1 MQSRILWPTLAAT
14 LLAGTAFAQPVS
26 LKGEFTPMN
35 TGVQPAQN
43 VTGTIS
49 AQGSEGETTI
59 ELEVS
64 GLSPGMHMAH
74 LHGFQ
79 TEDPQAASC
88 PGEDADANGDGIVDL
103 IETEEAAGV
112 TLIPL
117 TDDPASLSIE
127 SDAYPVA
134 DEDGK
139 AAYRQTVDLIGLE
152 EAMGNQYGTSLA
164 LEKRVVFIHG
174 VPEGAELPDSVASLE
189 GVPASATLPIA
200 CAELRSD

>member
-1 MQSRILWPTLAAT
+1 MHPRILCSAIGVTLF
-14 LLAGTAFAQPVS
+14 AGAAFAQPIS
-26 LKGEFTPMN
+26 LKGEFKPMN

-43 VTGTIS
+43 VTGAIS
-49 AQGSEGETTI
+49 LQGSEGEATI
-59 ELEVS
+59 ELDAS

-88 PGEDADANGDGIVDL
+88 PGEDADANGDGIIDL
-103 IETEEAAGV
+103 IETEKAAGV
-112 TLIPL
+112 TLVPL
-117 TDDPASLSIE
+117 TDNPDGLSIE

-134 DEDGK
+134 DKDGK
-139 AAYRQTVDLIGLE
+139 IAYNQTVDPLGLD
-152 EAMGNQYGTSLA
+152 EAMRNQHDTPLA

-174 VPEGAELPDSVASLE
+174 VPDGAELPDSVASLE

-200 CAELRSD
+200 CAELRAN